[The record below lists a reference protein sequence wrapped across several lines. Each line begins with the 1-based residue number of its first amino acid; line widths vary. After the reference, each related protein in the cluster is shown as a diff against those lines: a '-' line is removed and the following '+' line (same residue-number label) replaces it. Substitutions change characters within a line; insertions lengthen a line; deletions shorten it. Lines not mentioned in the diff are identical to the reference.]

1 MLECWRRHTDNAA
14 MNYRHAFHAGNHADV
29 LKHVVL
35 LALCDALV
43 RKPAPVFALDTHAG
57 RGLYALDS
65 DSALRTGEAA
75 EGVDRVLARP
85 VDDPSIRRY
94 VAAIQACR
102 DQHGPH
108 AYPGSP
114 WLLAHALRAVDR
126 IACCELQPD
135 EAVALKATMAN
146 DRRVAVHQRD
156 GYAAMKA
163 LLPPVVGGQRFARG
177 LVLVDP
183 PYEAQLEEFES
194 VFSALRDGMERWPQA
209 TCLLWYPIKQRRSLQ
224 PFYRSATSLPA
235 KSVLIAEL
243 LVRPDDSPLRMNG
256 SGLLLLNPPYQF
268 EAGLASTLRA
278 LVELLAPGAPSPR
291 VEMLRAQ

>member
-1 MLECWRRHTDNAA
+1 

-75 EGVDRVLARP
+75 QGIDRVLAAP
-85 VDDPSIRRY
+85 SGDPAIQRY
-94 VAAIQACR
+94 VAAIHACR
-102 DQHGPH
+102 DQHGEH

-114 WLLAHALRAVDR
+114 WLLAHALRASDR

-135 EAVALKATMAN
+135 EAAALKATMAG

-163 LLPPVVGGQRFARG
+163 LLPPVVGSQRFARG

-183 PYEAQLEEFES
+183 PYEAQLDEFAS
-194 VFSALRDGMERWPQA
+194 VFSALRDGLDRWPQA

-224 PFYRSATSLPA
+224 PFYRSAAALPA

-268 EAGLASTLRA
+268 ESGLAMTLRA
-278 LVELLAPGAPSPR
+278 LAAMLEPRAPAPR
-291 VEMLRAQ
+291 VEMLRAG